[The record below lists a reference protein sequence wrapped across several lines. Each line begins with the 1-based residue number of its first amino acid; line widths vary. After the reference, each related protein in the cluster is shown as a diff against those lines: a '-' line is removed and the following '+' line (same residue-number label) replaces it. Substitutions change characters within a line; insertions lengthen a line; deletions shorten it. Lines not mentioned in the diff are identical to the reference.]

1 MKDSVIEQI
10 VFFPALVLSLLA
22 SKALSVE
29 GIVSHRFPFDQVVEA
44 LSFASEHR
52 GEVGKVVIG

>member
-10 VFFPALVLSLLA
+10 VSFATPVPFLLA
-22 SKALSVE
+22 SKNLSVE